1 MCLPVPVRARQ
12 MPRLAR
18 SAEGSNYPS
27 HALCRAGSKY
37 PGIKPLVP
45 THCNAATFTLPRCE
59 SSCRAG
65 RCAGGRAAGF
75 ARSRSPA
82 RRLLPP
88 RATPQSTHPL
98 HASDWIDAAIRR
110 AGVGRICRAAAR
122 VHGAPASVGRTD
134 GQRGGE
140 ERVRWPSGCAEELL
154 YLRFIFPELGSTHTL
169 QVRQCAATRHASRQP
184 PAGVRVARQRAC
196 RVAPELVVCANV
208 REAAPARAPRPVRGA
223 PVPAGP
229 PPFLLRYGR
238 RWEMASY

>member
-1 MCLPVPVRARQ
+1 

-18 SAEGSNYPS
+18 SAEGSNYPC

-110 AGVGRICRAAAR
+110 AGVGRICRAAAGVHRR
-122 VHGAPASVGRTD
+122 VWDGRTD

-154 YLRFIFPELGSTHTL
+154 YLRFIFPELGSTTHTL
-169 QVRQCAATRHASRQP
+169 QVHQCAATRHASRQP

-208 REAAPARAPRPVRGA
+208 REPAPAGGA
-223 PVPAGP
+223 PVPAA
-229 PPFLLRYGR
+229 PPFLATLRT
-238 RWEMASY
+238 EMGNG

>member
-1 MCLPVPVRARQ
+1 MS
-12 MPRLAR
+12 PRTATPQR
-18 SAEGSNYPS
+18 SPC
-27 HALCRAGSKY
+27 HAAN
-37 PGIKPLVP
+37 PP
-45 THCNAATFTLPRCE
+45 A
-59 SSCRAG
+59 
-65 RCAGGRAAGF
+65 AGGRGGGICPFQVSSAAPSSS
-75 ARSRSPA
+75 ARV
-82 RRLLPP
+82 
-88 RATPQSTHPL
+88 
-98 HASDWIDAAIRR
+98 HASSARERVDAAIRR

-122 VHGAPASVGRTD
+122 VHRRVWDGRTD